1 MYKELYLTITNEC
14 QLRCPH
20 CYKDDYGLSIFNL
33 NDVKSI
39 IEKYPDIEYIILY
52 GGEPLLEKYTY
63 KVIPVLNYLKENKKI
78 VSCVSNLCFDELSH
92 NQEVII
98 YGVDN
103 LSTSWNPSRFTD
115 EQYNKW
121 LSNVK
126 KISEK
131 RDIHLLVTLA
141 NDLIS
146 IDYKEV
152 YDKLEKFPFK
162 TIKFEPYIGNDNLKP
177 KNKDVDIW
185 LKNFFELCLENNT
198 VEKYTLF
205 MDIIDSIK
213 DNSNY
218 GIFNRKCV
226 ENILTLK
233 PNGEIINCPNMCSS
247 YLENKK
253 EKLNQVKYNDK
264 CLKCE
269 YFSFC
274 NGSCPLLIFDDDYCC
289 GYPELFKVVKNCINR
304 FIHQYKD

>member
-20 CYKDDYGLSIFNL
+20 CYKDDYGLSVFNL
-33 NDVKSI
+33 NDVKNI
-39 IEKYPDIEYIILY
+39 IEKYTDIEYVILY

-63 KVIPVLNYLKENKKI
+63 KVIPVLYYLKDKNKI

-98 YGVDN
+98 DTVDN

-126 KISEK
+126 SIKK
-131 RDIHLLVTLA
+131 DIHLLVTLSA
-141 NDLIS
+141 DLINM
-146 IDYKEV
+146 DYKEI
-152 YDKLEKFPFK
+152 YNKLNNLPFK
-162 TIKFEPYIGNDNLKP
+162 TIKFEPYIGNDGMKP

-185 LKNFFELCLENNT
+185 LKNFFELCLENNN

-213 DNSNY
+213 YS
-218 GIFNRKCV
+218 
-226 ENILTLK
+226 
-233 PNGEIINCPNMCSS
+233 II
-247 YLENKK
+247 
-253 EKLNQVKYNDK
+253 
-264 CLKCE
+264 
-269 YFSFC
+269 
-274 NGSCPLLIFDDDYCC
+274 
-289 GYPELFKVVKNCINR
+289 
-304 FIHQYKD
+304 